1 MNKIEIMA
9 SINDVNLCRKNDFY
23 FIKRND
29 GFMWDM
35 AGTKEEVKNELKRWL
50 IEVDQ
55 NNEYMRI
62 CEKYFIFVLEGN
74 EPKPVF

>member
-1 MNKIEIMA
+1 MNKIETIA

-35 AGTKEEVKNELKRWL
+35 AGTKEEVKNELNRWL

-55 NNEYMRI
+55 DNKYMRVI
-62 CEKYFIFVLEGN
+62 EKYFISVLEGN
-74 EPKPVF
+74 EPKPIF

>member
-35 AGTKEEVKNELKRWL
+35 AGTKEEVKNELKKMA
-50 IEVDQ
+50 
-55 NNEYMRI
+55 N
-62 CEKYFIFVLEGN
+62 
-74 EPKPVF
+74 

>member
-23 FIKRND
+23 FIRRND

-35 AGTKEEVKNELKRWL
+35 CGTKEEVKEELKRWL
-50 IEVDQ
+50 TEVDLD
-55 NNEYMRI
+55 NDYMREI
-62 CEKYFIFVLEGN
+62 EEYFIDILVN
-74 EPKPVF
+74 Q